1 MLGKRARKTVVVAIG
16 LAAAFSLTACN
27 GDGDDGAAPAAS
39 SEGQSAGSSN
49 ATGSSGSGSKGPTG
63 SSGSGSSGSGSSG
76 SGSSGSGSSGSS
88 AGQGAG
94 DAKAGTC
101 RTDALQVEAA
111 DNTTGKKEGV
121 VTVSFKNTGG
131 DCVVNGFAGADLKTA
146 DGSSISLDRNGEA
159 TSRDVIKTGELA
171 AFNIYFPV
179 NDSGGSGV
187 RPTKIVVTPP
197 NETKS
202 VTVSWPAGSLPA
214 SDSPDGTKLEISP
227 VHKVG

>member
-1 MLGKRARKTVVVAIG
+1 MFGKRARRTVVAAVG
-16 LAAAFSLTACN
+16 LTAAFSLTACN
-27 GDGDDGAAPAAS
+27 GDDADGAAAPAAS
-39 SEGQSAGSSN
+39 SAGQNTGSSN
-49 ATGSSGSGSKGPTG
+49 STGTSGSGSKESTG

-76 SGSSGSGSSGSS
+76 SGSSGSGSS
-88 AGQGAG
+88 AGKGAG
-94 DAKAGTC
+94 DAKAGAC

-111 DNTTGKKEGV
+111 DNTTDKKEGV

-159 TSRDVIKTGELA
+159 TGRDVIKTGDVA

-179 NDSGGSGV
+179 NNSGGSGV

-202 VTVSWPAGSLPA
+202 VTLSWPAGSLPA
-214 SDSPDGTKLEISP
+214 TDHPDGTKLEIGP
-227 VHKVG
+227 VRRVG

>member
-49 ATGSSGSGSKGPTG
+49 ATGSSGSGSKGPT
-63 SSGSGSSGSGSSG
+63 GSSG

>member
-1 MLGKRARKTVVVAIG
+1 MFGKRARKTVVAAIG

-27 GDGDDGAAPAAS
+27 GDDADGAAAPAAS
-39 SEGQSAGSSN
+39 SAGQNTGSSN
-49 ATGSSGSGSKGPTG
+49 STGTSGSGSKE
-63 SSGSGSSGSGSSG
+63 SA
-76 SGSSGSGSSGSS
+76 GSSGSGSSGSS
-88 AGQGAG
+88 GSGSSAGKGTG
-94 DAKAGTC
+94 DAKAGAC

-111 DNTTGKKEGV
+111 DNTTDKKEGV

-146 DGSSISLDRNGEA
+146 DGSSISLDRNGDA
-159 TSRDVIKTGELA
+159 TGRDVIKTGDLA

-179 NDSGGSGV
+179 NNSGGSGI
-187 RPTKIVVTPP
+187 RPTEIVVTPP

-214 SDSPDGTKLEISP
+214 SDDPNGTKLEISP
-227 VHKVG
+227 VRRVG

>member
-1 MLGKRARKTVVVAIG
+1 MFGKRARRTVVAAIG

-27 GDGDDGAAPAAS
+27 GDDADGAAAPAAS
-39 SEGQSAGSSN
+39 TAGQNAGTSN
-49 ATGSSGSGSKGPTG
+49 STGTSGSGSKESTG
-63 SSGSGSSGSGSSG
+63 SSGSGSSDSSG
-76 SGSSGSGSSGSS
+76 SGSS
-88 AGQGAG
+88 AGKGTGDAGAG
-94 DAKAGTC
+94 AC

-111 DNTTGKKEGV
+111 DNTTDKKEGV

-146 DGSSISLDRNGEA
+146 DGSSISLDRNGDA
-159 TSRDVIKTGELA
+159 TGRDVIKTGDLA

-179 NDSGGSGV
+179 NNSGGSGV

-202 VTVSWPAGSLPA
+202 VTVSWPAGSLPVT
-214 SDSPDGTKLEISP
+214 DDPDGTKLEISP
-227 VHKVG
+227 VRRVG